1 MTKPFKLIEAFSE
14 QVKSL
19 GPLKRAWFTTF
30 NLNID
35 FFERHVLS
43 ALLERDKPRSRIDF
57 ELMQQTLNGKLKE
70 TKKSNR
76 KIESAI
82 DVKIFADQRMYDARD
97 VKRTAIETYGVN
109 PLLLDKHSTRYGL
122 FGDRTLFH
130 PKVIYLEDEQG
141 KAILGVGSANLTV
154 SGWST
159 NQEVFV
165 FKEVEH
171 KKQLDEIQKFFKH
184 LFKPH
189 DLRFLR
195 PNLVAPKQ
203 NPTMMPEWQFV
214 HSFQSES
221 FVSQLA
227 TLNQAEESFDLVVWS
242 PYFPSDL
249 VGYIEKLQAYW
260 QHEIQSD
267 LRLHLI
273 PDLVENQRM
282 RTKWDDRLTNLV
294 NSEEVCFY
302 RNAVMKDDHSDLC
315 HAKIWMTPTHIAIG
329 SWNFTSS
336 GSNIDLKKKDTQVNI
351 EAGFIMK
358 HHEPE
363 LKNVLMKP
371 IENINPSNFMIDNEL
386 EEHQLDVP
394 ELLPVDIS
402 VSFDWKTL
410 EYQITLNWNDSDV
423 SLEGMKLSLPDVSK
437 PIMFELKEVNQ
448 PIELTKK
455 LESEPEALL
464 VQHNFELSYVSE
476 NKVSCIYRGFI
487 LEKNTQMRR
496 VEQFDSLDEIFSN
509 LISGKPLEDNPNAVL
524 RSEFSQNDQDWLQEQ
539 DAVSKQE
546 IINRPTISYFRLF
559 QAMENLEQQIIN
571 SQSESVIEQYAFVL
585 PGCLAEMK
593 AKIYEEIKENATVF
607 NWYMRQEFNLL
618 VQCASTNVKTKD
630 LQKRIQ
636 DLRLKSDDPVVR
648 KSENKNK
655 IGEKGYRKM
664 IKDKCHYVSI

>member
-1 MTKPFKLIEAFSE
+1 MTKPLKLIEAFSE

-70 TKKSNR
+70 TKKSNG

-82 DVKIFADQRMYDARD
+82 DVKIFADQRMYDAGD
-97 VKRTAIETYGVN
+97 VKRTAIEIYGVN
-109 PLLLDKHSTRYGL
+109 PSLLDKHSTRYGS

-130 PKVIYLEDEQG
+130 PKVIYLEGDKGE
-141 KAILGVGSANLTV
+141 AILGVGSANLTV

-165 FKEVEH
+165 FKKVEH
-171 KKQLDEIQKFFKH
+171 KKQLDEIQRFFEH
-184 LFKPH
+184 LFEH
-189 DLRFLR
+189 HGLSR

-203 NPTMMPEWQFV
+203 NQTMVPKWQFV

-227 TLNQAEESFDLVVWS
+227 TLNVTEESIEESRKLVVWS

-260 QHEIQSD
+260 QQESQRN
-267 LRLHLI
+267 LQLHLI
-273 PDLVENQRM
+273 PDLVENQKI
-282 RTKWDDRLTNLV
+282 RTKWDDRLANLADSKQV
-294 NSEEVCFY
+294 FFY
-302 RNAVMKDDHSDLC
+302 RNTVMKDERSDLC
-315 HAKIWMTPTHIAIG
+315 HAKVWMTSTHIAIG
-329 SWNFTSS
+329 SWNFTSP
-336 GSNIDLKKKDTQVNI
+336 GSNINLKKKDAQVNI
-351 EAGFIMK
+351 EAGFIME
-358 HHEPE
+358 HNE
-363 LKNVLMKP
+363 P
-371 IENINPSNFMIDNEL
+371 IENVLIQPIEDINSSNFMIDNEL
-386 EEHQLDVP
+386 DDHQLNVP
-394 ELLPVDIS
+394 ELLPVDVS

-410 EYQITLNWNDSDV
+410 EYQIMLKNDSDF
-423 SLEGMKLSLPDVSK
+423 SLEDMQLFLPDVSK
-437 PIMFELKEVNQ
+437 PITFERKEANQ
-448 PIELTKK
+448 SIKLTEK

-464 VQHNFELSYVSE
+464 VQHNFELSYYLTSGVSK
-476 NKVSCIYRGFI
+476 NKASRTYRGFI
-487 LEKNTQMRR
+487 LEKNAQMRR

-524 RSEFSQNDQDWLQEQ
+524 RGEFFKNDQDWLQEQ
-539 DAVSKQE
+539 EAASKQE
-546 IINRPTISYFRLF
+546 TIHSPTLSYFRLF
-559 QAMENLEQQIIN
+559 QAMENLEQRLI
-571 SQSESVIEQYAFVL
+571 SSHSESVIEQYAFVL

-593 AKIYEEIKENATVF
+593 VKIYEEIKENATVF

-618 VQCASTNVKTKD
+618 VQCAYDCVKNED

-636 DLRLKSDDPVVR
+636 ELHLKSDRESAKQD
-648 KSENKNK
+648 K
-655 IGEKGYRKM
+655 IGDKRYREM
-664 IKDKCHYVSI
+664 IKDKCHYV